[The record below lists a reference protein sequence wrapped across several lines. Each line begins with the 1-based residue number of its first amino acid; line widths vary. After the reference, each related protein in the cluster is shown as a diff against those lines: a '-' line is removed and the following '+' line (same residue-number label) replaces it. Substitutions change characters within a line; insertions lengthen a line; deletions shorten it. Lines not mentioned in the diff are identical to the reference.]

1 MSPDSTKMNLIVI
14 RLESQLLI
22 ALGKDHL
29 PLDCLSSLRDKTNQS
44 IEESWTKEQ
53 EKESNCKGF

>member
-1 MSPDSTKMNLIVI
+1 MNLIVI

-29 PLDCLSSLRDKTNQS
+29 PLDCVSSLRDKTNKS
-44 IEESWTKEQ
+44 VEESWTKEQ

>member
-1 MSPDSTKMNLIVI
+1 MNLIVT

-29 PLDCLSSLRDKTNQS
+29 PLGCLSSLRDKTNET
-44 IEESWTKEQ
+44 IEESWAE
-53 EKESNCKGF
+53 EPEGE